1 LQQRTPRE
9 RHTQGNPVNSQQKPQ
24 SVSELLED
32 LDAGV
37 FAQKVTTAVAE
48 AALGVVHTGKKGKV
62 VLTFDLARIGDAN
75 QVQLTHGLKYV
86 KPTSKGKVIEEDT
99 TSTPLH
105 VGPRGHL
112 TLFPASQQSLDFAGM
127 ASKSEA

>member
-1 LQQRTPRE
+1 MSS
-9 RHTQGNPVNSQQKPQ
+9 SQQQ
-24 SVSELLED
+24 SVSDLIDD

-37 FAQKVTTAVAE
+37 FAQKVTAAIAE
-48 AALGVVHTGKKGKV
+48 AALGVVSTGKKGKV
-62 VLTFDLARIGDAN
+62 TLTFDLARIGDAN

-86 KPTSKGKVIEEDT
+86 KPTSKGRVMEEDT

-112 TLFPASQQSLDFAGM
+112 TLFPANQTSLDFAST
-127 ASKSEA
+127 SKAEA

>member
-1 LQQRTPRE
+1 MNQKQQSFSTL
-9 RHTQGNPVNSQQKPQ
+9 VD
-24 SVSELLED
+24 D

-37 FAQKVTTAVAE
+37 FAQKVTAALAE
-48 AALGVVHTGKKGKV
+48 AALGVAHTGKKGKV

-75 QVQLTHGLKYV
+75 QVQLTHGLRYI
-86 KPTSKGKVIEEDT
+86 KPTNKGKVTEEDT

-112 TLFPASQQSLDFAGM
+112 TLFPESQPQLFAAGASAR
-127 ASKSEA
+127 AEA

>member
-1 LQQRTPRE
+1 MKQQT
-9 RHTQGNPVNSQQKPQ
+9 Q
-24 SVSELLED
+24 SVSELLDD

-37 FAQKVTTAVAE
+37 FAQKVTTAIAE

-62 VLTFDLARIGDAN
+62 VIAFDMARIGDAN
-75 QVQLTHGLKYV
+75 QVQLTHSLRYI
-86 KPTSKGKVIEEDT
+86 KPTNKGKVTEEDT

-112 TLFPASQQSLDFAGM
+112 TLFPASQQSLDFA
-127 ASKSEA
+127 APSAQEA